1 MAWSKAIQ
9 SSSSQILKFVINAAQ
24 DTLPHNANL
33 ALWRK
38 ESDVSDKCKL
48 CGERQTLRHILN
60 CCQVALKYRRYNE
73 RHDEVLRTI
82 ITYLKEELSDDFM
95 VVAYLDDHQSYLFP
109 PQLAISDLRP
119 DIVVFSRLQ
128 KAAFILELTICSEV
142 SYVAA
147 QERKTAKYI
156 ELVTEV
162 EKNGFNTELIT
173 LEVGSRGLVH
183 VDGSKH
189 LQNLIC
195 GGKQRWKQLL
205 QDIAIVA
212 IKGSYKIWTSR
223 NHPPSLTLI

>member
-1 MAWSKAIQ
+1 
-9 SSSSQILKFVINAAQ
+9 
-24 DTLPHNANL
+24 
-33 ALWRK
+33 
-38 ESDVSDKCKL
+38 
-48 CGERQTLRHILN
+48 
-60 CCQVALKYRRYNE
+60 
-73 RHDEVLRTI
+73 
-82 ITYLKEELSDDFM
+82 M
-95 VVAYLDDHQSYLFP
+95 VVADLDDHQSYLFP

-119 DIVVFSRLQ
+119 DVVVFSHLQ

-147 QERKTAKYI
+147 QERKTVKYI
-156 ELVTEV
+156 DLVSEV

-183 VDGSKH
+183 VDGFKR
-189 LQNLIC
+189 LQDLIC

-223 NHPPSLTLI
+223 NHPP